1 MGTGLC
7 LPLLGQSP
15 ATLQRHDTV
24 TARKDDV
31 SAADQAA
38 MANVAG

>member
-1 MGTGLC
+1 MSSTARPEQAAAG
-7 LPLLGQSP
+7 P
-15 ATLQRHDTV
+15 V